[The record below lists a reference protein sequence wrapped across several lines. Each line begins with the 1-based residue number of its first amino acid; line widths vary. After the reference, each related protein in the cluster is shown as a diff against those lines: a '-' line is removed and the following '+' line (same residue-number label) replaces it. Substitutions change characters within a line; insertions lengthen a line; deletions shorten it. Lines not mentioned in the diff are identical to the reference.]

1 MSSPSGPRRIL
12 HARTFT
18 DRTSLDAIA
27 EYTKNKRLDRHNYP
41 PASTSSA
48 GGTPTFYNNSTAS
61 SFDGRAGGV
70 SSVGTG
76 SRPRS
81 PAHEVHCCCGRQSCE
96 ARVKNIS
103 VLEELEENLQTAAQ
117 LGQALLRRADE
128 AEKIR
133 SDMASKIS
141 SLEEQNKHLE
151 LENTLSIDRNRDL
164 LNNLETLNDSV
175 VQADSKVRELTADLD
190 ETRAELDRV
199 SARAARAEILEAQLS
214 VLETEQDDLRRNLSL
229 TLEDERNA
237 AARWQKAER
246 QVADLQDQYNRLE
259 TEYLQE
265 RAKTQKLSGKTSSR
279 KSIREL
285 HFPASKMEGA
295 AISNFMKEILQDN
308 QQLQAGTT
316 ELRQMLMIAQD
327 EIGALR
333 EQVLLTQKPDL
344 SDLGRS
350 PLSYEFDGYRK
361 LSQELHVHHHHHV
374 LTPEKKG
381 SVRKVKR
388 RVKGAY
394 SKSSAG
400 SSPVPPAWAAFEQ
413 PSPQP
418 QQEEEEQTTPT
429 KRPSIQPNPFSNHTR
444 ISSVSNTTV
453 VSETAP
459 STYRDASIFD
469 RSFAVDDSR
478 PTSAGSLGPGTPISP
493 ITMEKRRGAGPR
505 HASFNPPPF
514 SALNEEEFPDTHVPI
529 ESGESTED
537 SPLPSA
543 EDPSSVV
550 SDASPQFPADLSPRN
565 EEEDESDIPDAF
577 ELSTPSPFLATTI
590 PGRKLIRSAS
600 HESLLVPETEPI
612 DIYSTSTPKGAK
624 APISISSS
632 SNAFS
637 TLEAVMTPV
646 TAQNTPARYSSRTY
660 NRLLLSSVGVNAP
673 KTPSPQPKPQQR
685 GVGSWLWGKFGG
697 VKTQNPE
704 SATSSLAR
712 HVEAADDSSVTTLS
726 ENGGDSS
733 VQSPANS
740 IKKASHITPSS
751 SPAKKPIR
759 PPVGLMLKK
768 SAPIVLATPVDEE
781 SLAEVLAE

>member
-1 MSSPSGPRRIL
+1 MAAALTMPSII
-12 HARTFT
+12 F
-18 DRTSLDAIA
+18 
-27 EYTKNKRLDRHNYP
+27 
-41 PASTSSA
+41 
-48 GGTPTFYNNSTAS
+48 
-61 SFDGRAGGV
+61 
-70 SSVGTG
+70 
-76 SRPRS
+76 
-81 PAHEVHCCCGRQSCE
+81 
-96 ARVKNIS
+96 
-103 VLEELEENLQTAAQ
+103 
-117 LGQALLRRADE
+117 QALLRRADE

-164 LNNLETLNDSV
+164 LNKLETLNDSV
-175 VQADSKVRELTADLD
+175 VQADSKVRELTTDLD

-214 VLETEQDDLRRNLSL
+214 VLETEQEDLRRNLSL

-246 QVADLQDQYNRLE
+246 QVTDLQDQYSRLE
-259 TEYLQE
+259 AEYLQE
-265 RAKTQKLSGKTSSR
+265 RSKTQKLSGKTSSR
-279 KSIREL
+279 KSIRDL
-285 HFPASKMEGA
+285 HFPATKMEGA

-333 EQVLLTQKPDL
+333 EQVLLTQKPEL

-374 LTPEKKG
+374 LTPKEKG
-381 SVRKVKR
+381 SIRKVKR
-388 RVKGAY
+388 RTKGTHT
-394 SKSSAG
+394 KSPAAT
-400 SSPVPPAWAAFEQ
+400 SPVPPAWAAF
-413 PSPQP
+413 
-418 QQEEEEQTTPT
+418 EQTTPT
-429 KRPSIQPNPFSNHTR
+429 KRPSIQPNSFNSHTR
-444 ISSVSNTTV
+444 ISSVSNNTV

-459 STYRDASIFD
+459 STFRDSSIFD
-469 RSFAVDDSR
+469 RSSAVDDSR

-493 ITMEKRRGAGPR
+493 ITVEKRRGHGGRGHP
-505 HASFNPPPF
+505 SFNAPPF
-514 SALNEEEFPDTHVPI
+514 SALNEEEFPDTLAPI
-529 ESGESTED
+529 ESVESTED
-537 SPLPSA
+537 SPLSA
-543 EDPSSVV
+543 EEPMSAV
-550 SDASPQFPADLSPRN
+550 SDDLPQFPGDLSPQN
-565 EEEDESDIPDAF
+565 EEAEDESDIPDAF

-600 HESLLVPETEPI
+600 HESLLIPETEPI
-612 DIYSTSTPKGAK
+612 DIYATPKGAK

-660 NRLLLSSVGVNAP
+660 NRLLLSSVGAGTP
-673 KTPSPQPKPQQR
+673 KTTPPPPPKPQR
-685 GVGSWLWGKFGG
+685 GVGSWLWGKFGAA
-697 VKTQNPE
+697 KASNPE
-704 SATSSLAR
+704 TASSSLAR
-712 HVEAADDSSVTTLS
+712 HVEAADDSSVTTMS
-726 ENGGDSS
+726 ENGS
-733 VQSPANS
+733 VKSPVGSVKNS
-740 IKKASHITPSS
+740 NVSS
-751 SPAKKPIR
+751 SPAKAMR
-759 PPVGLMLKK
+759 PPAGLMPRK